1 MKNKKEKK
9 GFLRKLSSI
18 DEIKSSISLSIN
30 MFKNLKESRK
40 KEYIIETF
48 EEALNRL
55 GINKD
60 KEQEQLEFVY
70 KNFKFKTI
78 TYFLFSLFAFLLNTF
93 NILNGNQNILT
104 YGFYFF
110 VVILLLFSFNSSF
123 RCYQIR
129 KRKLGGL
136 KDFCLSIKEWIPKK
150 YNYKESL
157 NVE

>member
-60 KEQEQLEFVY
+60 KEQEHLEFVY

-110 VVILLLFSFNSSF
+110 VVERS
-123 RCYQIR
+123 
-129 KRKLGGL
+129 
-136 KDFCLSIKEWIPKK
+136 
-150 YNYKESL
+150 
-157 NVE
+157 